1 MQGIVERTVKRGDSL
16 LTKEQLVS
24 IVKLIKYQ
32 KYTFLIFFWEIKMLL
47 IICTDIFGMNLLLAN
62 IEK

>member
-32 KYTFLIFFWEIKMLL
+32 KYMFLIFFWEIKMLL